1 MKVTV
6 EARRIVN
13 DKPEETV
20 KKFNMTMNALYD
32 QYSENDTFRVE
43 LGAVA
48 AQYLYCDCL
57 SCSVS
62 WRRMGKCSC
71 EAIVSYF
78 DKEGVST
85 DVVRVLNGQLTSP
98 CESIKRSER
107 MYLLSVSWEGRDK
120 EIELSYPQAC

>member
-48 AQYLYCDCL
+48 AQYLDCDRL

-62 WRRMGKCSC
+62 WRRMDKCCC
-71 EAIVSYF
+71 EAIVNYF
-78 DKEGVST
+78 DKGGVPT
-85 DVVRVLNGQLTSP
+85 DIVRSKDGELTSP
-98 CESIKRSER
+98 RESVRRHEGK
-107 MYLLSVSWEGRDK
+107 YLLSVSWEDHNDK
-120 EIELSYPQAC
+120 IANDDSL